1 MGAAE
6 AQLLERM
13 KKYEEIEAQLLNE
26 RQKYQA
32 AEEQLVELRGENEAV
47 RQQLSEEI
55 ETHQP
60 ESDHEKKNTNLDD
73 TTSDVIEEQKGTI
86 IDLQSQVHELQVLE
100 EKQKDVIRNIQT
112 SLEKKESQSTLTVE
126 QKNQCIEDL
135 QAEVA
140 SLQEELR
147 QKLESK
153 EQSELKISDLEQ
165 LISKK
170 DSDYLTNEERTK
182 QEVQSL
188 KVRSF
193 DLERQL
199 TEIRG
204 ELQQLQEHS
213 TQLSQRLSTAE
224 EETTQAVS
232 TKIDI
237 ICTLAQEIEWLRN
250 SSNGFVLIQKNLA
263 QARLDRSSGPEYST
277 EPDMLSLEHSS

>member
-1 MGAAE
+1 
-6 AQLLERM
+6 M

-26 RQKYQA
+26 QRKYQA
-32 AEEQLVELRGENEAV
+32 AEEQLVELREENEAV
-47 RQQLSEEI
+47 RHQLSEEM
-55 ETHQP
+55 EKDQP
-60 ESDHEKKNTNLDD
+60 ESDHEKNNTNLDGA
-73 TTSDVIEEQKGTI
+73 TSDVIEEQKGTI

-100 EKQKDVIRNIQT
+100 EKQKVAIRNIQT

-188 KVRSF
+188 KVQSL

-250 SSNGFVLIQKNLA
+250 SSNGFVLMKKNLV
-263 QARLDRSSGPEYST
+263 QARMDRSSGPEYST
-277 EPDMLSLEHSS
+277 EPDMPSLEHSS

>member
-1 MGAAE
+1 MG
-6 AQLLERM
+6 
-13 KKYEEIEAQLLNE
+13 
-26 RQKYQA
+26 
-32 AEEQLVELRGENEAV
+32 
-47 RQQLSEEI
+47 
-55 ETHQP
+55 
-60 ESDHEKKNTNLDD
+60 
-73 TTSDVIEEQKGTI
+73 
-86 IDLQSQVHELQVLE
+86 LQVLE

-126 QKNQCIEDL
+126 HQNQCIEEL

-147 QKLESK
+147 QKLESE
-153 EQSELKISDLEQ
+153 EQSELKISDLQQ

-170 DSDYLTNEERTK
+170 DSDYLANEERTK
-182 QEVQSL
+182 EEVQSL
-188 KVRSF
+188 KDRLL
-193 DLERQL
+193 DLEQQL

-213 TQLSQRLSTAE
+213 TQLRQRLSIAE

-250 SSNGFVLIQKNLA
+250 SSNGFVLMKKNLA

-277 EPDMLSLEHSS
+277 EPDMPSLEHSS